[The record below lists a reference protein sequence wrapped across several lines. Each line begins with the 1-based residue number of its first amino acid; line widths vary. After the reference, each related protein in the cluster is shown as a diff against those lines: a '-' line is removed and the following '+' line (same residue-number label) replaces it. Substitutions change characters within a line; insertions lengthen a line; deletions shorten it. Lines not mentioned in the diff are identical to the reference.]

1 MIDVASSVTQPLS
14 RSLNADASM
23 THKSSATYLL
33 HSNVRIFTN
42 AIAALSKLGDELFLR
57 AMPRGISLKA
67 FNKNR
72 SAYAVFL
79 FVDDFF
85 SDYDTN
91 CCHRESVMDCRIS
104 MKNALAVF
112 KSAYFI
118 EKNLVSCTISI
129 DSLGRE
135 LNIVFQHTYDVTR
148 HFDVNVMEK
157 HKPFTSDVNK
167 SDLKNAVTINASE
180 IAAFLSEMHS
190 GYEELMMSARD
201 DKFVFTNFV
210 PLQAERNEGSACRTE
225 ITVQRSCFKRFS
237 VSTPSEISFCMK
249 EFKAILTFA
258 RQHACD
264 VSLFFDRPGRPL
276 IVAVESDAG
285 YSAEFVLAT
294 VEGDDRSDEDESPGL
309 TQQPSRLHVSVEPA
323 PIGVSQP
330 SHVNEA
336 APKIENH
343 TIEMRRS
350 SLCSG
355 DEALQLAEASNG
367 AQFRDDSE
375 MTVGATEN
383 DALNEHLFMDAMVLE
398 GENAIGVV
406 DGSVGTEPEPEVMPN
421 PSVGHRNRP
430 RAVNVQ
436 FQRHFLGLGTDP
448 QRQSQVAGAAIVDLT
463 QPSTTK

>member
-1 MIDVASSVTQPLS
+1 MS
-14 RSLNADASM
+14 
-23 THKSSATYLL
+23 
-33 HSNVRIFTN
+33 
-42 AIAALSKLGDELFLR
+42 
-57 AMPRGISLKA
+57 
-67 FNKNR
+67 
-72 SAYAVFL
+72 
-79 FVDDFF
+79 
-85 SDYDTN
+85 
-91 CCHRESVMDCRIS
+91 
-104 MKNALAVF
+104 
-112 KSAYFI
+112 
-118 EKNLVSCTISI
+118 
-129 DSLGRE
+129 
-135 LNIVFQHTYDVTR
+135 FQ
-148 HFDVNVMEK
+148 
-157 HKPFTSDVNK
+157 
-167 SDLKNAVTINASE
+167 
-180 IAAFLSEMHS
+180 
-190 GYEELMMSARD
+190 
-201 DKFVFTNFV
+201 
-210 PLQAERNEGSACRTE
+210 
-225 ITVQRSCFKRFS
+225 
-237 VSTPSEISFCMK
+237 
-249 EFKAILTFA
+249 AILTFA

-350 SLCSG
+350 NLCSG

-406 DGSVGTEPEPEVMPN
+406 DGSFGTEPEPEVMPN
-421 PSVGHRNRP
+421 PSVGRRNRP